1 MKIKKGDNV
10 LVTKGKDKGK
20 QGNIEKVFVREN
32 KVLIPDV
39 NQYKR
44 HVKKSATGQAS
55 EIVTI
60 TKPMP
65 VTNVAL
71 ICPKCKKQTRVGY
84 KFDKAVPA
92 GRQGIKVRI
101 CRKCNK
107 EI

>member
-1 MKIKKGDNV
+1 MKLLKGDTV

-20 QGNIEKVFVREN
+20 QGNVEKLFPKEN

-44 HVKKSATGQAS
+44 HVKKNVSGKAS

-60 TKPMP
+60 TKPVP
-65 VTNVAL
+65 AANVAL

-84 KFDKAVPA
+84 KIEK
-92 GRQGIKVRI
+92 GLKNRI
-101 CRKCNK
+101 CRKCKK

>member
-1 MKIKKGDNV
+1 MKIKKGDTII
-10 LVTKGKDKGK
+10 VTKGKDKGR
-20 QGNIEKVFVREN
+20 QGNIEKVFSSED

-44 HVKKSATGQAS
+44 HVKKNVTGKAS

-60 TKPMP
+60 TKPLP
-65 VTNVAL
+65 VSNVAL

-84 KFDKAVPA
+84 KLEK
-92 GRQGIKVRI
+92 GIKSRI
-101 CRKCNK
+101 CRKCKK